1 MLLKR
6 DSWPQGTVKE
16 LLASQSQG
24 ESGGSPGEELY
35 SGDPHRSAR
44 FHHTMVAMVT
54 WSPDANGPCSP
65 EMKMGL
71 QGTSDKGSDAVGHSS
86 RRSQWLEQRTQET
99 LKVAVGP
106 VRCRGERCPSAHLG
120 VSRSRRHRALR

>member
-1 MLLKR
+1 
-6 DSWPQGTVKE
+6 
-16 LLASQSQG
+16 
-24 ESGGSPGEELY
+24 
-35 SGDPHRSAR
+35 
-44 FHHTMVAMVT
+44 MVT

-65 EMKMGL
+65 EMKMGP

-106 VRCRGERCPSAHLG
+106 A
-120 VSRSRRHRALR
+120 